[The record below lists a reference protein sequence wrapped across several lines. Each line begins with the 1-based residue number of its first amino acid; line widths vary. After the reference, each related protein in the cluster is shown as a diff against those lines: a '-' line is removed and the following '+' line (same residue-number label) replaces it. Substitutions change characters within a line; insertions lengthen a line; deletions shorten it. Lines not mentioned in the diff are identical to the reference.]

1 MKSFAL
7 AFSAFASACLFGA
20 IIPPQVFAQEVPPP
34 KKDKPGYTINKPYF
48 IKPDPNKSAIN
59 YTTQPKQLWVDLQLD
74 GATIYDGTGGAP
86 YVGNVAI
93 KDGKIFAVG
102 DTKGIAGAYQ
112 RLDCRGLV
120 IAPGFIDLHT
130 HSDGPIVDP
139 TTRANVNYITQG
151 VTTIVTGNCGFGPV
165 DVGAFLKKI
174 DEQGAGSNVCHLL
187 PHGSLRDAVMGKT
200 ARDPTPAELDKMR
213 LLAERGMRDGAWG
226 MATGLIYVPAT
237 YSKTDEI
244 AMLAK
249 IVGGHGGI
257 YASHIRDE
265 GENLVQSVEEAL
277 EIGRRGELPVHV
289 SHFKASGKNAW
300 GTLHL
305 AIAAIEKA
313 RAAGRKVTADQYPYT
328 ASSTSL
334 EATLLPAWSREG
346 GRSAIIDRLSDPVQ
360 RAKIRAEVERVIPDK
375 VKIQIAGYS
384 ARRDW
389 VGKSLDEIAAAEK
402 RPAADIALEMEE
414 KGGARVVVF
423 NMNEDDMR
431 LAMKLPWVATAS
443 DGSAKMPDADRPHP
457 RSFGTFTRKLGVY
470 AIRENALPLE
480 KAIRSAS
487 GLPADILGL
496 KDRGYLQVGQSADVV
511 VFDPKTLID
520 RATYDDPY
528 LYSAGIRYLYVNGK
542 PAIYDGMPTG
552 TLAGKALRHAK
563 EQTAK

>member
-1 MKSFAL
+1 MKTFAL
-7 AFSAFASACLFGA
+7 AHPALVLFTSLA
-20 IIPPQVFAQEVPPP
+20 MIVPTQLAAQEAPAP
-34 KKDKPGYTINKPYF
+34 KKAVPYTINKPVF
-48 IKPDPNKSAIN
+48 NKPDPNKPAVN
-59 YTTQPKQLWVDLQLD
+59 YTTQPKQNWAELELE

-93 KDGKIFAVG
+93 RNGKIIAVS
-102 DTKGIAGAYQ
+102 DTSGITGAYQ
-112 RLDCRGLV
+112 RIDCRGLV

-130 HSDGPIVDP
+130 HSDGPIVEP
-139 TTRANVNYITQG
+139 TTRANVNYLTQG
-151 VTTIVTGNCGFGPV
+151 VTTVITGNCGFGPV
-165 DVGAFLKKI
+165 DVAAFLKKI

-200 ARDPTPAELDKMR
+200 ARDPTPEELEKMR
-213 LLAERGMRDGAWG
+213 SLAEQAMRDGAWG

-237 YSKTDEI
+237 YSKTEEI
-244 AMLAK
+244 ALMAK
-249 IVGGHGGI
+249 VVGAHGGI

-265 GENLVQSVEEAL
+265 GEHLVRSIEEAL
-277 EIGRRGELPVHV
+277 EIGRRGELPVHI
-289 SHFKASGKNAW
+289 SHFKASGKSAW
-300 GTLHL
+300 GSLHL
-305 AIAAIEKA
+305 AVATIEKA

-334 EATLLPAWSREG
+334 EATLLPNWSREG
-346 GRSAIIDRLSDPVQ
+346 GRSAIIDRVRDPVQ
-360 RAKIRAEVERVIPDK
+360 RAKIRAEVERAIPDK

-384 ARRDW
+384 PRRNW
-389 VGKSLDEIAAAEK
+389 VGKSLDEIAVAEK

-414 KGGARVVVF
+414 QGGARVVVF

-470 AIRENALPLE
+470 AIREKAIPLE
-480 KAIRSAS
+480 QAIRSAS

-496 KDRGYLQVGQSADVV
+496 KDRGYLQVGQAADFV

-520 RATYDDPY
+520 RATYEEPY
-528 LYSAGIRYLYVNGK
+528 LYSAGMKYVYVNGK
-542 PAIYDGMPTG
+542 PAIFDGTPTG
-552 TLAGKALRHAK
+552 ALVGKALRHVK
-563 EQTAK
+563 P